1 MKKER
6 WNNRYGSF
14 RPGWIWITVFIL
26 WLVFITGYFII
37 VVPTQR
43 ASENWLFC
51 AGMIVCTALFLYPVF
66 SLTEKYRI
74 QDNTIYYKRFGS
86 KFTIQVQDHPIVVI
100 SYQNIYP
107 YGDRPPSLWEWNIV
121 YKDRWFVTVL
131 ENIELIEA
139 IEKLHTGEFVKYR
152 KRYDHLS
159 IGGNLGGWCVYS
171 FTLTEEIKQTLLEW
185 DCTVILPESLVT
197 KVSLPAEINVL
208 IDAGF

>member
-74 QDNTIYYKRFGS
+74 QGNTIYFKRFGS
-86 KFTIQVQDHPIVVI
+86 KSTIQVQDHPIAVI

-107 YGDRPPSLWEWNIV
+107 YGPITAGWSIFC
-121 YKDRWFVTVL
+121 KDRWFVNVL
-131 ENIELIEA
+131 ESIELAEA
-139 IEKLHTGEFVKYR
+139 IEKLHTGYVVKICG
-152 KRYDHLS
+152 RYDHLS
-159 IGGNLGGWCVYS
+159 VDDHLGGWCVYS

-185 DCTVILPESLVT
+185 DCTVILPESLAT
-197 KVSLPAEINVL
+197 KVSLPADINVL